1 MGGDLMLLK
10 LEAVKMYFYLGALG
24 RKKVVRA
31 VDGIDAEVERGE
43 VLGIVGESGSGK
55 STLGRVALRL
65 YKPTEGRVVFDGTDI
80 TEMSEGTLR
89 KMRRRMQLI
98 PQDPYGSFNPVQKL
112 GDSLIEPL
120 EIHFGISREEAGD
133 RVSKMLER
141 VGLSPPEEFMERKPY
156 QLSGG
161 QLQRVAIAR
170 AMLLEPDF
178 IVADEPTSNLDLSIR
193 ASILELLME
202 FKERLGQGLM
212 FITHDIVLASLISNR
227 IAVLYLGRVMEEGA
241 TADVVRDPKNPYT
254 KALLSSISL
263 ERSGFEEV
271 TLKGDIADPSNP
283 PPGCKLHPRCP
294 YAMQI
299 CSEREPPL
307 IDLDGRR
314 VRCWLH
320 SR

>member
-1 MGGDLMLLK
+1 MLLEMK
-10 LEAVKMYFYLGALG
+10 DVKMHFHVGAFG
-24 RKKVVRA
+24 RKKIIRA
-31 VDGIDAEVERGE
+31 VDGVSIQVERGE

-65 YKPTEGRVVFDGTDI
+65 YKPTEGRVLFDGMDI
-80 TEMSEGTLR
+80 TDLSENSLR
-89 KMRRRMQLI
+89 RMRRRMQLV
-98 PQDPYGSFNPVQKL
+98 PQDPYGSFNPIRKI

-120 EIHFGISREEAGD
+120 EVHFNISKEEARDKVAGI
-133 RVSKMLER
+133 LER

-178 IVADEPTSNLDLSIR
+178 VVADEPTSNLDLSIR

-202 FKERLGQGLM
+202 FKEKLKQALM

-241 TADVVRDPKNPYT
+241 ASEVVGNPRNPYT
-254 KALLSSISL
+254 KALISSIPL
-263 ERSGFEEV
+263 ERERLKIEEV
-271 TLKGDIADPSNP
+271 HLRGDIADPSNP

-294 YAMQI
+294 FSMEK
-299 CSEREPPL
+299 CVKEEPPL
-307 IDLDGRR
+307 LEVNSAR
-314 VRCWLH
+314 VRCWLYE
-320 SR
+320 

>member
-1 MGGDLMLLK
+1 MLLK
-10 LEAVKMYFYLGALG
+10 MEAVKMHFYLGTIG
-24 RKKVVRA
+24 RKKVIRA
-31 VDGIDAEVERGE
+31 VDGIDVEVERGE

-65 YKPTEGRVVFDGTDI
+65 YKPTEGRVIFDGTDI
-80 TEMSEGTLR
+80 TEMSEGALR
-89 KMRRRMQLI
+89 KMRKRMQLI

-120 EIHFGISREEAGD
+120 EVHFGISKEEAED
-133 RVSKMLER
+133 RVSEILGR

-193 ASILELLME
+193 ASILKLLME

-241 TADVVRDPKNPYT
+241 TSDVVRDPMNPYT
-254 KALLSSISL
+254 RALISSIPL
-263 ERSGFEEV
+263 ERPEFEEL

-294 YAMQI
+294 YSMPI
-299 CSEREPPL
+299 CREREPPL
-307 IDLDGRR
+307 IDLNGRK
-314 VRCWLH
+314 VRCWLQ
-320 SR
+320 R